1 MKNQVLDIIE
11 ELIKNEPYISYRHLE
26 RQAYELIADEQEEID
41 EDFDKEFDEIFA
53 EYLATAK

>member
-1 MKNQVLDIIE
+1 MRNQVLDIIE

-26 RQAYELIADEQEEID
+26 RQTYELITGELEEID

-53 EYLATAK
+53 EYLDTQS

>member
-1 MKNQVLDIIE
+1 MRNQVLDIIE

-26 RQAYELIADEQEEID
+26 RQAYELIADEVMKD
-41 EDFDKEFDEIFA
+41 VDKEFDEIFA

>member
-11 ELIKNEPYISYRHLE
+11 KLIKEEPYISYRHLE
-26 RQAYELIADEQEEID
+26 RFTYDIIVGEQEEID

-53 EYLATAK
+53 EYLASQS